1 MRKTRC
7 KGRQKA
13 CIMKT
18 DVSLLAQP
26 NPMAFSRKIIF
37 EFFYLI
43 WMGALPLIS
52 SSILGYY
59 AISNPGFF
67 QSLQG
72 LELFVFWFVAIF
84 IMGLAFSPTTFFALF
99 TGYIWGLS
107 GIIPLIIAYS
117 IASLLGFFVAK
128 LLKGEAILSFI
139 KSKFKVVSFLDHVQ
153 SNSFSWVFLA
163 RLSPVFPFAI
173 TNAIMAFVGV
183 PVKKFFIA
191 GTIGMLPRTL
201 LAVWTGMQAKSIEH
215 VWNNPQ
221 SAHWQDFVSFAL
233 LIFSGAGMIYL
244 AKKHAR

>member
-1 MRKTRC
+1 MRKTRY

-18 DVSLLAQP
+18 DVSLLAQSM
-26 NPMAFSRKIIF
+26 PMFFSRKILI
-37 EFFYLI
+37 EFLYLV

-52 SSILGYY
+52 SSVLGYY
-59 AISNPGFF
+59 AISNPDFF
-67 QSLQG
+67 QSLYG
-72 LELFVFWFVAIF
+72 FKLVVFWILAVF

-128 LLKGEAILSFI
+128 LLKGEAILSLI

-183 PVKKFFIA
+183 PVKKFFMA
-191 GTIGMLPRTL
+191 GTLGMLPRTL
-201 LAVWTGMQAKSIEH
+201 LAVWTGMQAKSIEYL
-215 VWNNPQ
+215 WNNPQ
-221 SAHWQDFVSFAL
+221 SAHWQDFVSLAL
-233 LIFSGAGMIYL
+233 LVFSGAGMIYL
-244 AKKHAR
+244 GKKHAH